1 MEEEK
6 EDEVELEPFNMRSE
20 QERKD
25 VAEKQVDETIDKMLS
40 ASKDWVSNGMTSLS
54 LTELRKLKED

>member
-1 MEEEK
+1 
-6 EDEVELEPFNMRSE
+6 MRSE

-54 LTELRKLKED
+54 LTELRKLKEDQQYKDDTTMTSN